1 MKKKKPET
9 LEAKVTRALEALE
22 EDGDIV
28 WHPGG
33 KIEIT
38 PAGWARYLAKRQ
50 YLKTRRTN
58 YG

>member
-22 EDGDIV
+22 EDGDII

-38 PAGWARYLAKRQ
+38 PAGLARYLAKR
-50 YLKTRRTN
+50 LSD
-58 YG
+58 